1 MKIRSDIVRTYQSIH
16 TWTGIT
22 TGLLLF
28 ICFFAGALTMF
39 QQSLQSWAEAPR
51 VSLPALADSER
62 DALIH
67 QAMATSTQAAKGFTL
82 HLHDAT
88 APLSWSDTAPAHLLD
103 QETLNYASLD
113 DRGELLVEQY
123 PVVHVADL
131 IDELHR
137 TAGIPGVVGHESLG
151 VLVMGVISV
160 LYFLALVSGFI
171 FLLPTM
177 ARSFLALREGKG
189 RFRWLLDTH
198 NLVGVTSLPFHL
210 LIALT
215 VVVFAF
221 HDDFYNGL
229 SVIYGEQPMF
239 PPASTPALPD
249 NVQSSLHPLQTYL
262 SRAAELMPGQQ
273 VSTLKFQDLAGQ
285 RPSLLMYLTSDEHLQ
300 ISPQGNMLVLQPYTL
315 DLIYSTWPEGDE
327 SLWGR
332 LVNSFFALHF
342 GSYGGEWVR
351 WMYFLLG
358 LGGAY
363 LFYSGN
369 LLWLSKRRQQ
379 KHYPQAR
386 LNHLAALTYGVSFGC
401 MAGIAAA
408 MLAGRWLAPLFD
420 NLNLLYLSSYYLV
433 FVAAL
438 LLAFF
443 CSGEAARVPLLRLTA
458 ALYLLI
464 PLSSVLAGIASPDQ
478 PLWPDAASMAVE
490 LCMLLFALGL
500 AYRSLITDGFHK
512 QQQNEQ
518 QHKQQRKQQNK
529 QHDQEHALL
538 HDNVV

>member
-1 MKIRSDIVRTYQSIH
+1 
-16 TWTGIT
+16 
-22 TGLLLF
+22 
-28 ICFFAGALTMF
+28 
-39 QQSLQSWAEAPR
+39 
-51 VSLPALADSER
+51 
-62 DALIH
+62 
-67 QAMATSTQAAKGFTL
+67 
-82 HLHDAT
+82 
-88 APLSWSDTAPAHLLD
+88 
-103 QETLNYASLD
+103 
-113 DRGELLVEQY
+113 
-123 PVVHVADL
+123 
-131 IDELHR
+131 
-137 TAGIPGVVGHESLG
+137 
-151 VLVMGVISV
+151 
-160 LYFLALVSGFI
+160 
-171 FLLPTM
+171 
-177 ARSFLALREGKG
+177 
-189 RFRWLLDTH
+189 
-198 NLVGVTSLPFHL
+198 
-210 LIALT
+210 
-215 VVVFAF
+215 
-221 HDDFYNGL
+221 
-229 SVIYGEQPMF
+229 
-239 PPASTPALPD
+239 
-249 NVQSSLHPLQTYL
+249 
-262 SRAAELMPGQQ
+262 
-273 VSTLKFQDLAGQ
+273 
-285 RPSLLMYLTSDEHLQ
+285 
-300 ISPQGNMLVLQPYTL
+300 MLVLQPYTL

-490 LCMLLFALGL
+490 LCMLLFALSL

-518 QHKQQRKQQNK
+518 QHKQQNK

>member
-39 QQSLQSWAEAPR
+39 KQPLQHWAEVPP
-51 VSLPALADSER
+51 VSLPALADNAWDS
-62 DALIH
+62 LIQ
-67 QAMATSTQAAKGFTL
+67 QAMEQSGQAASGFTL
-82 HLHDAT
+82 HVQNVR
-88 APLSWSDTAPAHLLD
+88 APLSWSDSADPHLL
-103 QETLNYASLD
+103 EHEVRTYATLD
-113 DRGELLVEQY
+113 EQGKLLMKQH
-123 PVVHVADL
+123 PSVHVADL

-151 VLVMGVISV
+151 VLVMGGISI

-210 LIALT
+210 IIALT

-221 HDDFYNGL
+221 HDELYAGL
-229 SVIYGEQPMF
+229 SVIYGEQPLFAPM
-239 PPASTPALPD
+239 PVTVPQDA
-249 NVQSSLHPLQTYL
+249 VQPSLHPLQTYL
-262 SRAAELMPGQQ
+262 SRAAELIPGHQ
-273 VSTLKFQDLAGQ
+273 VSTLQFRDLGGS
-285 RPSLLMYLTSDEHLQ
+285 RPLLTLFLTSDEHLQ
-300 ISPQGNMLVLQPYTL
+300 ISPRGNMLVLQPYTL
-315 DLIYSTWPEGDE
+315 DLIYNTWPQGEAGI
-327 SLWGR
+327 WGR

-379 KHYPQAR
+379 KQYPQAR
-386 LNHLAALTYGVSFGC
+386 LTHLASLTYGVSFGC

-408 MLAGRWLAPLFD
+408 MLAGRWLAPLSD
-420 NLNLLYLSSYYLV
+420 NPNLLYLGSYYLV
-433 FVAAL
+433 FCAAL
-438 LLAFF
+438 VLAFYR
-443 CSGEAARVPLLRLTA
+443 SGAAARVPLLRLTA
-458 ALYLLI
+458 GLYLLLPI
-464 PLSSVLAGIASPDQ
+464 SSALPWMAAPDQ
-478 PLWPDAASMAVE
+478 PLWPDATVAAVA
-490 LCMLLFALGL
+490 LCALLFGLLL
-500 AYRSLITDGFHK
+500 AYRARVT
-512 QQQNEQ
+512 
-518 QHKQQRKQQNK
+518 
-529 QHDQEHALL
+529 
-538 HDNVV
+538 DNVA